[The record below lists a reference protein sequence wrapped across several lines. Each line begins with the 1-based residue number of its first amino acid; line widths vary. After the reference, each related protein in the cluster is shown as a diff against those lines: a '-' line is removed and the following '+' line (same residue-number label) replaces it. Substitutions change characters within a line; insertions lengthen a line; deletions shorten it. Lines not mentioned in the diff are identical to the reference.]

1 MDINNIFLFKNDSAF
16 IIDLR
21 QKNYNSL
28 ISKIDDFNELKPND
42 EEISVLK
49 KNINKII
56 FNEDSIDEDNEIG
69 ILQEYKEA
77 FCKFIPGIQEHNK
90 KAKIILKIILD
101 FKKKESISIKKITQ
115 KYKKITGE
123 KISKSTIYKIIR
135 NKLNYRYLKT
145 VPKTNK
151 LNTKS
156 SKIRKFI
163 FIKTFIRAL
172 SLGLNIIF
180 IDESNFQLQNNHL
193 RVWRKKDELP
203 LFNCVQRGRRNIIMA
218 ISQQDLLLYTIDKGT
233 NDNIKFLDFMKDL
246 IKVLEERDIN
256 NPLIIMDNCSIH
268 LTKDL
273 IDFYKENKLKILTIV
288 PYASELNAIEIFFN
302 YIKQKIYKKTFGSL
316 EKLIEFVEKILKEDG
331 LNIIIQKIFKKTTNI
346 YLQYIDNNNGI
357 NLNEL

>member
-193 RVWRKKDELP
+193 RVCEKKM
-203 LFNCVQRGRRNIIMA
+203 NC
-218 ISQQDLLLYTIDKGT
+218 LYLIVYKG
-233 NDNIKFLDFMKDL
+233 
-246 IKVLEERDIN
+246 EE
-256 NPLIIMDNCSIH
+256 
-268 LTKDL
+268 
-273 IDFYKENKLKILTIV
+273 
-288 PYASELNAIEIFFN
+288 EI
-302 YIKQKIYKKTFGSL
+302 
-316 EKLIEFVEKILKEDG
+316 
-331 LNIIIQKIFKKTTNI
+331 
-346 YLQYIDNNNGI
+346 
-357 NLNEL
+357 

>member
-1 MDINNIFLFKNDSAF
+1 
-16 IIDLR
+16 
-21 QKNYNSL
+21 
-28 ISKIDDFNELKPND
+28 
-42 EEISVLK
+42 
-49 KNINKII
+49 
-56 FNEDSIDEDNEIG
+56 
-69 ILQEYKEA
+69 
-77 FCKFIPGIQEHNK
+77 
-90 KAKIILKIILD
+90 
-101 FKKKESISIKKITQ
+101 
-115 KYKKITGE
+115 
-123 KISKSTIYKIIR
+123 
-135 NKLNYRYLKT
+135 
-145 VPKTNK
+145 
-151 LNTKS
+151 
-156 SKIRKFI
+156 
-163 FIKTFIRAL
+163 
-172 SLGLNIIF
+172 
-180 IDESNFQLQNNHL
+180 
-193 RVWRKKDELP
+193 
-203 LFNCVQRGRRNIIMA
+203 MA